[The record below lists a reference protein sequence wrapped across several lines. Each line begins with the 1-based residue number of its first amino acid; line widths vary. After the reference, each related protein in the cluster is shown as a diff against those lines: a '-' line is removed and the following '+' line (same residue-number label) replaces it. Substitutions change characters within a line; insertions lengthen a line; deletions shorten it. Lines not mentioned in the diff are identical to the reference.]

1 MEEPTVWEVLRAIQ
15 ADVQRMVRDQE
26 LYVTQ
31 EQRNSDKE
39 NMGLRL
45 EAIVKDQ
52 AEDRARIDNLTR
64 GAWTALIAPVIVG
77 VVLYFLLGGKP

>member
-1 MEEPTVWEVLRAIQ
+1 MEDPTPWEAIRSIQ
-15 ADVQRMVRDQE
+15 ADVQRMAHNQE

-31 EQRNSDKE
+31 EQRVSDQKIME
-39 NMGLRL
+39 LQL
-45 EAIVKDQ
+45 AALSKDQ